1 MPDPPPGPVRDC
13 APRSPRRTAPLP
25 PLVKLRTQLVLAFLV
40 LAILPLSG
48 IVLYAQLSSERAYRR
63 VVEEEALQLAGE
75 IERNIAEA
83 RQDLQ
88 KGWSR
93 LKSAPSLGSWQAEW
107 EDSAAFGK
115 AIESALMAMG
125 DDVELV
131 RSIEVVPTMPELPE
145 APHLAETP
153 EGEAPSAEE
162 PPSATARGA
171 AAPEPP
177 VPEATGKPLP
187 APLPELPRVQVH
199 PGHPERGD
207 APRTFTWERGRPL
220 SIDLQ
225 AEQIGAASERLA
237 ERLMQLRG
245 QLEAQRALAERARTE
260 RARAERGGI
269 GEGEA
274 VDLHEA
280 LDATVAAEALE
291 VEVRRLEARSQ
302 QLEKVLG
309 EDFSTVVAG
318 GLGRLDADID
328 LRQFFRR
335 VLSRTRRENGE
346 VPFAVGPT
354 RELYVI
360 SDEDREQLAQIAD
373 GDLDRLE
380 AVIAES
386 GEVSERGGWIMA
398 TRRDPETEMVF
409 GIARPIR
416 ESLAEMQRA
425 TGRNLLLGLGM
436 ISLALIGVLPLSA
449 RLTRGLQR
457 LTDEADRIA
466 SGDLAA
472 RAHVGGRD
480 ELGLLAGA
488 FNRMASQLEENQG
501 RLLDQ
506 ERREREQ
513 EMRRLLVESE
523 NARRGEEL
531 EAARR
536 FQLSMLPDRL
546 PEHPAFEVAVLMKTA
561 TEVGGDYYDFFSA
574 ENGAA
579 GEGSALTVA
588 IGDATGHGARAGTM
602 VTVIKTL
609 FASRV
614 HESRPDGFLT
624 AAHRS
629 IRSMALERMTMA
641 LLVARFEGS
650 GVEVASAGMPP
661 PLVFRSKRDGSCA
674 RVEDSV
680 EEVTTAGLPLGAME
694 SADFAA
700 TRFELAPGESVLLMS
715 DGFAELPDALGE
727 PIGYAAVRDLFR
739 RIGHRGAD
747 DVMLELASALEAITG
762 GRAPTDDVTFVVV
775 RRRS

>member
-1 MPDPPPGPVRDC
+1 MTN
-13 APRSPRRTAPLP
+13 RTPLSE
-25 PLVKLRTQLVLAFLV
+25 VKLRTQLVLAFLV

-83 RQDLQ
+83 RQDLRR
-88 KGWSR
+88 GWSR
-93 LKSAPSLGSWQAEW
+93 LESAPSLDSWQAEW
-107 EDSAAFGK
+107 EDSVAFGK

-125 DDVELV
+125 EDVELV
-131 RSIEVVPTMPELPE
+131 RSIEVVPTLPDVAE
-145 APHLAETP
+145 APQAEAS
-153 EGEAPSAEE
+153 GAAE
-162 PPSATARGA
+162 PPPRWES
-171 AAPEPP
+171 
-177 VPEATGKPLP
+177 EATGKPPP
-187 APLPELPRVQVH
+187 APLPELPRVRVH
-199 PGHPERGD
+199 PGHPEPGD
-207 APRTFTWERGRPL
+207 APRVFTWERGRPL

-237 ERLMQLRG
+237 ERLMKLRG
-245 QLEAQRALAERARTE
+245 QLEAQRALAERAR
-260 RARAERGGI
+260 AERDRI

-280 LDATVAAEALE
+280 LDVTVAAEALE

-318 GLGRLDADID
+318 GLGRLEADID

-335 VLSRTRRENGE
+335 VLSRTRREKGE
-346 VPFAVGPT
+346 VPFALGPT

-360 SDEDREQLAQIAD
+360 SDEDREQLAQVAD

-425 TGRNLLLGLGM
+425 TGRNFLLGLGM

-449 RLTRGLQR
+449 RLTRGLKR
-457 LTDEADRIA
+457 LTTEADRIA

-513 EMRRLLVESE
+513 EMRRLLLESE

-546 PEHPAFEVAVLMKTA
+546 PEHPRFEVAVLMKTA

-629 IRSMALERMTMA
+629 IRSMALDRMTMA

-661 PLVFRSKRDGSCA
+661 PLVFRLERDGSGA
-674 RVEDSV
+674 RVEDRVEDRV
-680 EEVTTAGLPLGAME
+680 EEVPTAGLPLGAME
-694 SADFAA
+694 AAEYAA

-727 PIGYAAVRDLFR
+727 PIGYAAVRDLFGT
-739 RIGHRGAD
+739 IGHRGAD
-747 DVMLELASALEAITG
+747 DVMLELTSALEAITG

-775 RRRS
+775 RRCS